1 MILNFLPLESPEK
14 KIHFSF
20 TNDINLFHFI
30 SGTGE
35 PKNQV
40 KTRSQAKKLQEKST
54 RIVKDTQQVPLE
66 ETTREFTKIDLPALE
81 NIKNTVSFGRGS
93 SEGVERD
100 AKKPGP
106 DLGPPP
112 LAPKDF
118 QFTAPSGIN
127 TFTYLS
133 KTFTFQPLSP
143 KSAAEFIF
151 PTSASS
157 FFSPN
162 KEKSTE
168 EMQTESTAWE
178 DPVALCHMNS
188 TLDEKENT
196 EQQMADYETEK
207 CEGSGSQEGTGSNV
221 DEKKDTASCPTDAK
235 ILSSR
240 GQSSLV
246 EETDDGSDLDTQH
259 DAAYFRNLVAKETD
273 RLNEICAKWERINAD
288 EQSLSEEGM
297 A

>member
-1 MILNFLPLESPEK
+1 M
-14 KIHFSF
+14 
-20 TNDINLFHFI
+20 
-30 SGTGE
+30 
-35 PKNQV
+35 

-54 RIVKDTQQVPLE
+54 RSVKDTQQVPLE
-66 ETTREFTKIDLPALE
+66 ETTQEFTKIDLPALE

-93 SEGVERD
+93 SEGVDRN

-106 DLGPPP
+106 DLGPPT

-168 EMQTESTAWE
+168 EMQTESKAWE

-235 ILSSR
+235 ISSSQ
-240 GQSSLV
+240 GQSSLA
-246 EETDDGSDLDTQH
+246 EETDDGSDLDIQH